1 MTQRP
6 CVSLSRITIR
16 NSDTLDDYSFVS
28 LSDLMV
34 SFEEEKVRKALESF
48 EPYKDGESVQFLR
61 EKAIP
66 MEKRDLSRTYLAL
79 ASDKKTILGFVTV
92 GMKCLL
98 IPKENLLTRSELK
111 DMNIDSKSGV
121 AQAYLFGQLARSKK
135 APNGFGIDLIDFAL
149 TIFRNSKK
157 NVGCHMV
164 RLDCTDELIDYYEKH
179 GFRLIRKNED
189 GDLNQMMIFI

>member
-6 CVSLSRITIR
+6 CVSSLRITIR
-16 NSDTLDDYSFVS
+16 NSDTLDGYSFVS

-34 SFEEEKVRKALESF
+34 SFDEGKVRKALESF
-48 EPYKDGESVQFLR
+48 EPYREGESDQFLR
-61 EKAIP
+61 ENAIS

-98 IPKENLLTRSELK
+98 IPKENLLSRSELK
-111 DMNIDSKSGV
+111 DMNIDSKTGV
-121 AQAYLFGQLARSKK
+121 AQAYLFGQLARSEK
-135 APNGFGIDLIDFAL
+135 APNGFGIDLVDFAL

-164 RLDCTDELIDYYEKH
+164 RLDCTDELIDYYEKR

-189 GDLNQMMIFI
+189 GELNQMMIFI